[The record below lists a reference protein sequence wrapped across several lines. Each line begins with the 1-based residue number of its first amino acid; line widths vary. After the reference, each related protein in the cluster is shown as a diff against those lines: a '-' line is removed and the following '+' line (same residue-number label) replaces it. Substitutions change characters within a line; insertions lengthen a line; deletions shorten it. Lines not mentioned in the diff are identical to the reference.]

1 MKETETI
8 EVVSSVLYLLPGLDK
23 RVFKYF
29 EAMFT
34 WDFSWN
40 LQLSYP
46 PVRTYFL
53 STAQIVPWFFLHLWK
68 WILNELLNFKPFWE
82 PLGKFTLKKNFS
94 KKN

>member
-34 WDFSWN
+34 WDFSW
-40 LQLSYP
+40 
-46 PVRTYFL
+46 T
-53 STAQIVPWFFLHLWK
+53 
-68 WILNELLNFKPFWE
+68 
-82 PLGKFTLKKNFS
+82 FS
-94 KKN
+94 